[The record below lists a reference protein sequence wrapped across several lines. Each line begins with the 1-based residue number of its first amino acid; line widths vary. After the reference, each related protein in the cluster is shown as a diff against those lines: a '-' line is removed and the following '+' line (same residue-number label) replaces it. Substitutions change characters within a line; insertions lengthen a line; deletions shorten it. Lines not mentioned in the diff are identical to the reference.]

1 MKHQPN
7 KTVSTLLVV
16 VVLVVLVVIVFGVE
30 VVVVVVVVVV
40 WSTVVQRHDLPK
52 NATSGF
58 PDLGNS

>member
-30 VVVVVVVVVV
+30 VVVVVVVVV